1 MAINKDKILQALK
14 GDYTNALPFKRELDT
29 RRKAWLAEFDGS
41 KYGNEVKGKSEVISL
56 DIKKQNL
63 WQHASLVDPFVSS
76 PEMITATPIT
86 FEDRKAA
93 EQNELILNYQFCR
106 NFPRYDFVSQFVKV
120 AQREGTVVVRTGWEF
135 KEEEVTVTKPLM
147 AILPDGQQFQYG
159 TEEVTEMRTIVNKPT
174 AVVCKNTDI
183 FIDPTAEKNI
193 ENAQFV
199 IYRFKSSFGQ
209 LKADGRY
216 NLGDKNARNGSEL
229 GMGGETD
236 DLIDIEDIYR
246 KFYDQ
251 DFKFGDEVRKQLDVY
266 EYWGNYDAN
275 GDGIAEP
282 IVATWVGENLIRFE
296 DNPFPDKKIPFV
308 SYGMDRDPFEIYGE
322 PNAEM
327 LSTDQ
332 KIKTGIQRAI
342 IDNMS
347 NSTNGQKGIK
357 KGSLDVLN
365 KRRFLAGKNYEFN
378 GNPNDMVDGSFNAI
392 PNSVFDFYGL
402 VSNNIESLSGTK
414 SFSGGIGGASLGTSA
429 TASRGIMDA
438 TARRELDIVRGM
450 KEDLIKPLLRKWTAY
465 NAEWL
470 SEDEVVRVTNDEF
483 VTISRDDLDG
493 NIDIDLDVS
502 TAEMD
507 QNRAQ
512 ELSFLLQTVGP
523 NTDPGLMKIIMSEIT
538 KLKQMPDVAKQILE
552 YEPQPDPMQVK
563 IQELQIAKL
572 EAEVANEQAKTRENQ
587 VDVGLKQAKTQTE
600 LAKANALNSDADLKD
615 LDYLDKESGAMYDR
629 EQQLAREKQGG
640 ERQKADDAN
649 RAGLAKQ
656 AMGDRSKE
664 RQSESKPKT

>member
-1 MAINKDKILQALK
+1 MAINKIKILQALR
-14 GDYTNALPFKRELDT
+14 GDYTNTLPSKRDLDAK
-29 RRKAWLAEFDGS
+29 RKAWLSEFDGD
-41 KYGNEVKGKSEVISL
+41 KYGNEAKGKSEVVSL

-76 PEMITATPIT
+76 PEMVVATPVT
-86 FEDRKAA
+86 YEDRKAA

-120 AQREGTVVVRTGWEF
+120 AQREGTVVIRTGWEF
-135 KEEEVTVTKPLM
+135 TEEEVTVTKPLM
-147 AILPDGQQFQYG
+147 AMMPDGTQFQYG
-159 TEEVTEMRTIVNKPT
+159 SEEVTEMRTITNKPT

-199 IYRFKSSFGQ
+199 IYRFKSSYSQ

-216 NLGDKNARNGSEL
+216 NLGNKTAKNGSDL
-229 GMGGETD
+229 GMGGEAD
-236 DLIDIEDIYR
+236 DMGSDDIYD
-246 KFYDQ
+246 KFYD

-282 IVATWVGENLIRFE
+282 IVATWVGDNLIRFE

-308 SYGMDRDPFEIYGE
+308 SYGLDRDPFEIYGE
-322 PNAEM
+322 PNAQV

-347 NSTNGQKGIK
+347 SSTNGQKGIK

-378 GNPNDMVDGSFNAI
+378 GSPNDMVDGSFNAI
-392 PNSVFDFYGL
+392 PTSVFDFYGL

-414 SFSGGIGGASLGTSA
+414 SFSGGIGGASMGTSA

-470 SEDEVVRVTNDEF
+470 SEEEVVRVTNDEF
-483 VTISRDDLDG
+483 IAISRDDLDG
-493 NIDIDLDVS
+493 NIDIDINVS

-507 QNRAQ
+507 NNRAQ

-552 YEPQPDPMQVK
+552 YEPQPDPMAIK

-572 EAEVANEQAKTRENQ
+572 EAEVANEQAKTRENE
-587 VDVGLKQAKTQTE
+587 VDVGLKQAKTETE

-640 ERQKADDAN
+640 ERQKAQDAN

-664 RQSESKPKT
+664 RQSQNKPKT